1 MWAEAGPTLSAKLL
15 SGRQDPRPRAKRML
29 AKALRA
35 LPEDLGRPR
44 FRFDSGSFP
53 GTLAERCLELDCD
66 CVIPVPHNK
75 AFWKVVRAI
84 DQEAWKPAEEMARAE
99 VAEAAYHSEGWPG
112 MPRANVRTVRVE
124 PAEVESDPRSRR
136 RKTIDPEALAAL
148 RRGERDHVFAYSM
161 IITSLSDDLVE
172 LEYWFRQ
179 RAQIEERLKDSKHGA
194 ASPHIPSGYK
204 VVNVVWTFSAFLAM
218 NFSAT
223 AQEKSP
229 SLQRLD
235 T

>member
-1 MWAEAGPTLSAKLL
+1 MRSQRISGARGSAAV
-15 SGRQDPRPRAKRML
+15 S
-29 AKALRA
+29 
-35 LPEDLGRPR
+35 
-44 FRFDSGSFP
+44 
-53 GTLAERCLELDCD
+53 
-66 CVIPVPHNK
+66 HNR